1 MGINNGGISLV
12 VMLVLFVMY
21 IVQTIKHLFGNN
33 NKTVF
38 TAIKFGILAGTVAY
52 MVAGLTTDSVVS
64 VAPVF
69 WIMLGT
75 GFGLNAIKTE
85 TSVEAE

>member
-21 IVQTIKHLFGNN
+21 IVQTIKHLFGND
-33 NKTVF
+33 KTVF
-38 TAIKFGILAGTVAY
+38 TAIKLGILAGTVAY

-75 GFGLNAIKTE
+75 GFGLNMIKTE
-85 TSVEAE
+85 KSVEAE